1 MKGNEDPDQKLL
13 VLSFQRQGEAVY
25 DRSEDL
31 EKLSNTIE
39 VFSFINEP
47 GQNISLV
54 VSGDN

>member
-13 VLSFQRQGEAVY
+13 VLSFQRQGEAVD

-47 GQNISLV
+47 GQNISLAI
-54 VSGDN
+54 SGDD

>member
-1 MKGNEDPDQKLL
+1 MKGNQDPDQKLL
-13 VLSFQRQGEAVY
+13 VLSFQRQGEAVD

-54 VSGDN
+54 FNGDD

>member
-13 VLSFQRQGEAVY
+13 VLSFQRQGEAVD

-47 GQNISLV
+47 GQNI
-54 VSGDN
+54 

>member
-1 MKGNEDPDQKLL
+1 MKGNQDPDQKLL
-13 VLSFQRQGEAVY
+13 VLSFQRQGEAVD

-54 VSGDN
+54 FSSDD

>member
-13 VLSFQRQGEAVY
+13 VLSFQRQGEAVD

-54 VSGDN
+54 FSGDE